1 MDTQLYLQHDLNCL
15 QLAKAIG
22 TNRLYLSRYFSSRGQ
37 NYNDYINGLRIQH
50 FFNLYRRAVADK
62 RDFTVQQLSQECGYR
77 SYSTFSRVFKLQMG
91 KNVTAWISDTG
102 E

>member
-1 MDTQLYLQHDLNCL
+1 LEQTAYTSAN
-15 QLAKAIG
+15 I
-22 TNRLYLSRYFSSRGQ
+22 SSSRGQ

-50 FFNLYRRAVADK
+50 FVNLCREAVTDK
-62 RDFTVQQLSQECGYR
+62 RDFTAQQLARKCGYH

-91 KNVTAWISDTG
+91 KNVTAWMSDTG